1 MIKFLFFFIIPFLTS
16 CTSVELAANLGKKV
30 LFKKNQF
37 KNTNAIYKIG
47 NPYIVD
53 GKKYYPRKNLNYDK
67 KGIAS
72 WYGPKFHG
80 KLTANGEIFNQ
91 YELTAAHKTLPIP
104 SAVKVTNLKN
114 NKSLIVRIN
123 DRGPFVN
130 DRIIDLS
137 YQSAKKL
144 NMLKAGTGF
153 VRVQVLRSESILLEK
168 LAKNNQF
175 PEINDITK
183 ITTPPVNQVN
193 YSNAMQYHGRYVR
206 YLQNKKIL
214 IWSNVFNMGP

>member
-1 MIKFLFFFIIPFLTS
+1 MIKFLFILIIPFLTS

-30 LFKKNQF
+30 FLKKEQF
-37 KNTNAIYKIG
+37 KNTDAIYKIG

-53 GKKYYPRKNLNYDK
+53 GKKYYPKKNLNYDK

-91 YELTAAHKTLPIP
+91 YEITAAHKTLPIP

-137 YQSAKKL
+137 YQSAKKI
-144 NMLKAGTGF
+144 NMLKDGTSF
-153 VRVQVLRSESILLEK
+153 VRVQILRSESILLEK

-183 ITTPPVNQVN
+183 MTTPPINQVN
-193 YSNAMQYHGRYVR
+193 YSNV
-206 YLQNKKIL
+206 YLSSCAFSRSVSSSFCK
-214 IWSNVFNMGP
+214 